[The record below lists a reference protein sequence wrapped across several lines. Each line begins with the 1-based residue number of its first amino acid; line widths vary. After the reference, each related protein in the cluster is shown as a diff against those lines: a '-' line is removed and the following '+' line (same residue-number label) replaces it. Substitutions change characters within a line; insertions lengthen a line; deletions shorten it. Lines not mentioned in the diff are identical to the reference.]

1 MISWS
6 SIIRFKAM
14 DCHRSDIHDGRRQST
29 DEKRYAYVVSSQN
42 PRSDESIIPVILMLG
57 IPVLL
62 LLTIMVLVVGWR
74 EEVVQWI
81 GLGP

>member
-1 MISWS
+1 M
-6 SIIRFKAM
+6 
-14 DCHRSDIHDGRRQST
+14 
-29 DEKRYAYVVSSQN
+29 SSQN